1 MLKRSQ
7 DLRTG
12 EGLSDHFHTSN
23 NLGRITN
30 ILQVTR
36 QKLKEILVKIRD
48 HLEPTSHCHLSSTQ
62 ERLY

>member
-7 DLRTG
+7 NLSME

-30 ILQVTR
+30 IYFQSDKT
-36 QKLKEILVKIRD
+36 KYEG
-48 HLEPTSHCHLSSTQ
+48 EPSKD
-62 ERLY
+62 